1 MQNHFARSSGNGWKR
16 AFSSIVAVLL
26 FCSGLRAQE
35 ACPVEIKLLIS
46 APPVKSVIASLGLGN
61 ETAGQVY
68 FFDTDNLDLFKQ
80 GVILRVR
87 QGTQNDLTVKV
98 RLSDSTQIDRSK
110 LQGHFGCEVD
120 RIGAEA
126 ITSFSVGRK
135 YKLQPLPV
143 AGEDILS
150 ALSSR
155 QRSLLQEAQ
164 VSIDWSMVKRIA
176 GINSKQWTAASQSR
190 LPGLTLEYWEW
201 PAGNILEL
209 STRATPNQSE
219 SKSADLQ
226 KIVKENGLLLSAD
239 QGTKTGM
246 VLKSLMPPPGTQSQT
261 ASHAANPLTT
271 GVVFVQLL
279 ERKSLVFPD
288 LATSRGPL
296 NSWGK
301 FKLAAN
307 NSISLSAIG
316 SSLLG
321 GAYGQMI
328 DSPSGY
334 GQGGSGYAKR
344 FGSGMA
350 RSASDN
356 LFGTFLIASVMHEDP
371 RFYVQKGL
379 SFKQAVKYSAV
390 RLVQTRS
397 DSGRPVVNYDGL
409 LGPLA
414 AEALANTY
422 WPEQNRGV
430 GSTMVRYAG
439 DIGWKFGGNLLRQY
453 WPQINRKLRLA
464 PPPTD

>member
-164 VSIDWSMVKRIA
+164 VSIDWSIGEENCRHQLKAMDCRVSVSASRTHS
-176 GINSKQWTAASQSR
+176 GI
-190 LPGLTLEYWEW
+190 L
-201 PAGNILEL
+201 
-209 STRATPNQSE
+209 
-219 SKSADLQ
+219 
-226 KIVKENGLLLSAD
+226 
-239 QGTKTGM
+239 
-246 VLKSLMPPPGTQSQT
+246 
-261 ASHAANPLTT
+261 
-271 GVVFVQLL
+271 
-279 ERKSLVFPD
+279 
-288 LATSRGPL
+288 
-296 NSWGK
+296 
-301 FKLAAN
+301 
-307 NSISLSAIG
+307 
-316 SSLLG
+316 
-321 GAYGQMI
+321 
-328 DSPSGY
+328 
-334 GQGGSGYAKR
+334 
-344 FGSGMA
+344 GMA
-350 RSASDN
+350 RWQYSRIVHKGHAESIGIEISGLTKNSERKRAVAKRRSRDQDRHGAEEPHASSR
-356 LFGTFLIASVMHEDP
+356 AH
-371 RFYVQKGL
+371 
-379 SFKQAVKYSAV
+379 
-390 RLVQTRS
+390 
-397 DSGRPVVNYDGL
+397 
-409 LGPLA
+409 
-414 AEALANTY
+414 
-422 WPEQNRGV
+422 
-430 GSTMVRYAG
+430 
-439 DIGWKFGGNLLRQY
+439 
-453 WPQINRKLRLA
+453 NRKQH
-464 PPPTD
+464 PTQLTR